1 MAFKEGQF
9 HVVKQTN
16 HFESF
21 KYQFEC
27 LTCDWNDSFCKVKI
41 HVRLLDALSEFPTQS
56 KKFINYLVSVLADGR
71 CPLVSQVIRNGPSG
85 QLRLQRLHLSI
96 HVRVHFSHRFIKV
109 GKILVHFGPK
119 GFRTSHHVI
128 AHLVKI
134 IPSRGE
140 KGILEKGIAN
150 IDGHHVLIAA

>member
-1 MAFKEGQF
+1 MAFKEEQF
-9 HVVKQTN
+9 HVVKQIN

-71 CPLVSQVIRNGPSG
+71 CPLVSQVIRNGPPR
-85 QLRLQRLHLSI
+85 QLRL
-96 HVRVHFSHRFIKV
+96 
-109 GKILVHFGPK
+109 
-119 GFRTSHHVI
+119 
-128 AHLVKI
+128 
-134 IPSRGE
+134 
-140 KGILEKGIAN
+140 
-150 IDGHHVLIAA
+150 